1 MSNGLSISQDV
12 FQLEASVPEGLVG
25 LSTDGEC
32 GWAAWQGVSYAAVGG
47 RNSVVL
53 VSVTVAALHKEVQRK
68 ETGKTSD
75 ALAAR
80 LRAKHGDAAVA
91 QFSCADGHPG
101 LIVRQVVA
109 QEVNGRAVTTG
120 QAQALVAYP
129 AAGAL
134 GVVSGVAL
142 DPADLD
148 RAAALVVEIASGMT
162 VTSAAAAAL
171 SKGVGRV
178 PRRGRR

>member
-1 MSNGLSISQDV
+1 MNNGLSVSQDA
-12 FQLEASVPEGLVG
+12 FHLEASVPEGLVG
-25 LSTDGEC
+25 LATDGEC

-53 VSVTVAALHKEVQRK
+53 VSVTVAALHKEVPRK
-68 ETGKTSD
+68 EVGNASD

-101 LIVRQVVA
+101 LVVRQVVA

-129 AAGAL
+129 GARAL

-148 RAAALVVEIASGMT
+148 RAAELVAEIASGMT
-162 VTSAAAAAL
+162 ITSAAAAAL
-171 SKGVGRV
+171 PRGAERV
-178 PRRGRR
+178 RR